1 MKCEDCLTV
10 IEEYFDGE
18 LEERAATNVGVHLA
32 TCLSCS
38 RQFEALRDE
47 QNLYALYRR
56 DLEVTPELWAGIR
69 KKISEERPVGR
80 NLRLKV
86 WLQSLLG
93 APRLSPALSFALVV
107 LAVGATA
114 GVMKYMQSGVE
125 KGSPQTIS
133 KTTRPPASPAPLS
146 EPTRNA
152 AATDGGEAMPLPL
165 DEAVER
171 DNELP
176 GIAKEKTDSR
186 LANILTEKSLARR
199 EAARTADL
207 TYKETPE
214 RLVREAEQKYQAAIW
229 MLTRDS
235 RRRNSLLE
243 ADVRAR
249 FEQTLMDV
257 DRTITETRRAVRRE
271 PLDPVAVQFM
281 LAAYAKKVEVL
292 REMANY
298 RADEREIQ

>member
-18 LEERAATNVGVHLA
+18 LSEHAAVDVKVHLA

-38 RQFEALRDE
+38 RQFESLRDE

-56 DLEVTPELWAGIR
+56 DLEVTPALWAGIR
-69 KKISEERPVGR
+69 EKIHEDRPAGR
-80 NLRLKV
+80 SLRLKV
-86 WLQSLLG
+86 WLSQLFG

-114 GVMKYMQSGVE
+114 GVMKYAQSRDE
-125 KGSPQTIS
+125 TANRQTIS
-133 KTTRPPASPAPLS
+133 KINRSPAPSAPASSPELN
-146 EPTRNA
+146 TTNA
-152 AATDGGEAMPLPL
+152 AASDAGQSPGEM
-165 DEAVER
+165 VEG
-171 DNELP
+171 DTEP
-176 GIAKEKTDSR
+176 PSITKERTDSK
-186 LANILTEKSLARR
+186 LANILTDKSLARR
-199 EAARTADL
+199 EPAKTADL
-207 TYKETPE
+207 TYEETPE

-229 MLTRDS
+229 LLTRDS
-235 RRRNSLLE
+235 RRRSSLLE
-243 ADVRAR
+243 SDVRAR

>member
-1 MKCEDCLTV
+1 MKCEDCLSV

-18 LEERAATNVGVHLA
+18 LDERAAINVNVHLA
-32 TCLSCS
+32 TCQACS
-38 RQFEALRDE
+38 RSFEALRDE

-56 DLEVTPELWAGIR
+56 DLEVTPQLWAGIR
-69 KKISEERPVGR
+69 QRIREETPAGHGM
-80 NLRLKV
+80 RLKA
-86 WLQSLLG
+86 WLQSLFG

-114 GVMKYMQSGVE
+114 GVMKYMQSHGDAVNQ
-125 KGSPQTIS
+125 PTIS
-133 KTTRPPASPAPLS
+133 KINQPPAPSAPTS
-146 EPTRNA
+146 APTTNV
-152 AATDGGEAMPLPL
+152 AATDGEEATPPL
-165 DEAVER
+165 DEAMGS
-171 DNELP
+171 DTELP
-176 GIAKEKTDSR
+176 APLKARPDSR
-186 LANILTEKSLARR
+186 LATLLAEKAPARR
-199 EAARTADL
+199 ESARTAEL
-207 TYKETPE
+207 TYRETPE

-229 MLTRDS
+229 LLTRDS
-235 RRRNSLLE
+235 RRRSSLLE

-249 FEQTLMDV
+249 FEQTLVDV